1 MNLEILQRSENSYEV
16 LDYDGNRL
24 FEGTEAQC
32 EDFVCDYE
40 DDCWD
45 SEDSEFDW
53 ATTLVYN

>member
-1 MNLEILQRSENSYEV
+1 MMSLEILRRGEDSYEV
-16 LDYDGNRL
+16 LDYDGFRL

-45 SEDSEFDW
+45 AEDSD
-53 ATTLVYN
+53 VD